1 MRGYFLLCFL
11 FSLALKAQLSFSDRN
26 IDLGSIAEAYEIK
39 GDVVLKNPGDK
50 KIFLLRADAENGV
63 KIFTTKKTLAPGDTA
78 LLVISFI
85 PESSGRFNKKIKL
98 VSSDAPEPYE
108 LRLSGN
114 LNKLKKDDK
123 LACFYFGSHKNSS
136 VKVKE
141 PPVQIP
147 EEPVAS
153 RDKSNKIPDH
163 SAEPAIT
170 YTPPAP
176 PGPEKAKSFENKEEL
191 PRNEFLPNNLLFLV
205 DVSSSMRDSLKLP
218 LMKEALYTL
227 IDAVRDID
235 SITFVTYSDSVR
247 ILREN
252 VSGKE
257 KDHLKQIV
265 QSLKAKGVTKGRQA
279 IFKSLTIAQSH
290 YIKGGNNQIFLASD
304 GQFPFSNSDYE
315 KWVSRQGNKK
325 VVLSTIAFGDE
336 REAMKNLKELADK
349 GDGSFIHIKRREGSE
364 DKLLEEVK
372 RRSRKP

>member
-1 MRGYFLLCFL
+1 MRAYILLCL
-11 FSLALKAQLSFSDRN
+11 FISLAAKAQLSFSDREM
-26 IDLGSIAEAYEIK
+26 DLGSIAEAYEIK
-39 GDVVLKNPGDK
+39 GDVVLKNPGEK
-50 KIFLLRADAENGV
+50 KIFLLRADADNGV
-63 KIFTTKKTLAPGDTA
+63 KIFTTKKTLLPGDTA

-85 PESSGRFNKKIKL
+85 PESAGRFSKKIKL
-98 VSSDAPEPYE
+98 VSSDAAQPYE
-108 LRLSGN
+108 LKLSGN

-123 LACFYFGSHKNSS
+123 LACFYFGSRRNSS

-141 PPVQIP
+141 PPAHIP
-147 EEPVAS
+147 DEPIAD

-163 SAEPAIT
+163 SGEPVVT

-176 PGPEKAKSFENKEEL
+176 HAEKTKSSEKNEEL
-191 PRNEFLPNNLLFLV
+191 PRDEFIPNNLLFLV

-257 KDHLKQIV
+257 KDQLKQIV
-265 QSLKAKGVTKGRQA
+265 HSLKAKGITKGKQA
-279 IFKSLTIAQSH
+279 IFKSLAVAQNH

-304 GQFPFSNSDYE
+304 GQFPFSNGDYE
-315 KWVSRQGNKK
+315 KWVAKQGNKK
-325 VVLSTIAFGDE
+325 VLLSTIAFGDE
-336 REAMKNLKELADK
+336 REAMKNLRELAEK
-349 GDGSFIHIKRREGSE
+349 GDGSFIHIRKREGSK

-372 RRSRKP
+372 RRSKKPK

>member
-1 MRGYFLLCFL
+1 LLCFL
-11 FSLALKAQLSFSDRN
+11 FSLASKAQLSFSDRN

-39 GDVVLKNPGDK
+39 GDIVLKNPGDK
-50 KIFLLRADAENGV
+50 KIFLLRADADNGV
-63 KIFTTKKTLAPGDTA
+63 KIYTTKKTLVTGDTA

-85 PESSGRFNKKIKL
+85 PESAGKFNKKIKL
-98 VSSDAPEPYE
+98 ISSDAAEPYE

-136 VKVKE
+136 VRVKE
-141 PPVQIP
+141 PPAHVP
-147 EEPVAS
+147 EEPVAN
-153 RDKSNKIPDH
+153 RDNSNKIPDRPT
-163 SAEPAIT
+163 EPAIT

-176 PGPEKAKSFENKEEL
+176 PEPEKTKSTENKEEL

-257 KDHLKQIV
+257 KDQLKQIV
-265 QSLKAKGVTKGRQA
+265 QSLKAKGITKGKQA
-279 IFKSLTIAQSH
+279 VFRGLAVAQSH

-315 KWVSRQGNKK
+315 KWVSKQGNKK
-325 VVLSTIAFGDE
+325 VVLSTIAFGNE

-349 GDGSFIHIKRREGSE
+349 GDGSFIHIRKREGSK

-372 RRSRKP
+372 RRSKKP